1 MQLAS
6 VAVLNRN
13 IDQIITAQLD
23 TATSTT
29 GTATTANLPMIIHAR
44 SILGNNFIPLW
55 EEDNIFAVITPA
67 FEGYLM
73 QVTEFASADYV
84 EIKPFAGPAKQMRRW
99 MGVNWFVH
107 PGLTGKSTSSEKC
120 YMFHKNAIGYAANSA
135 EMDVRVDY
143 DPKQDLSWSRAT
155 LFHGAILLQQTG
167 IVQMLHD
174 GSQYA

>member
-13 IDQIITAQLD
+13 IDAVIIAQLD
-23 TATSTT
+23 SATSNT
-29 GTATTANLPMIIHAR
+29 GTATTANLPMVIHAR
-44 SILGNNFIPLW
+44 SILGNNAVPLW
-55 EEDNIFAVITPA
+55 EEDNMFAVITPA

-73 QVTEFASADYV
+73 QATEFSSADYV
-84 EIKPFAGPAKQMRRW
+84 EVKPFSGPAKQMRRW

-107 PGLTGKSTSSEKC
+107 PSLTGKATSSEKC
-120 YMFHKNAIGYAANSA
+120 YMFHRNAIGHAANTA

-143 DPKQDLSWSRAT
+143 DPKQDLSWSRAS
-155 LFHGAILLQQTG
+155 LFHGSVLLQQTG

-174 GSQYA
+174 GSAYA